1 MKGLEFIRRH
11 TQNSL
16 EDIGKVVG
24 VSKQAVL
31 NWEKGRRKISLEYQ
45 QQLSDFFK
53 IPVEYIG
60 MEVSDLDKKK
70 ILEYYNLS
78 HQPLVY
84 DFQDYN
90 IMISEMMNLSNRI
103 ENDFRELFLD
113 NDFAP
118 DFKGMRK
125 YIDYVSEML
134 DKAKKGEYDV

>member
-11 TQNSL
+11 TKNSL

-45 QQLSDFFK
+45 QKLGDFFK
-53 IPVEYIG
+53 IPVGYID

-78 HQPLVY
+78 HQPSRY
-84 DFQDYN
+84 DNSEYN
-90 IMISEMMNLSNRI
+90 EMRCEIVDLSNRV
-103 ENDFRELFLD
+103 EDDFCELFLA
-113 NDFAP
+113 NDHEP
-118 DFKGMRK
+118 DLKRMRK
-125 YIDYVSEML
+125 YMDYLYKML